1 MGVIRNFLEQT
12 KENRFLDVCSK
23 VQDFTAKVSWLLIIG
38 EAKIWNT
45 VLSKLNPN
53 RVLN

>member
-23 VQDFTAKVSWLLIIG
+23 VQAFTAKVPWLLMIG
-38 EAKIWNT
+38 EAKI
-45 VLSKLNPN
+45 
-53 RVLN
+53 